1 MDFSKCTSLLGIAL
15 EILSNSSKSGI
26 IKLPK
31 SATYSLQDTLSVIL
45 HAATSATNSP
55 ESASN
60 DLKLKKTPI
69 KRYHHRCYHG
79 KIVDW
84 ISESYRNMC

>member
-15 EILSNSSKSGI
+15 EILSNSSKSSI

-45 HAATSATNSP
+45 HAARHN
-55 ESASN
+55 
-60 DLKLKKTPI
+60 
-69 KRYHHRCYHG
+69 
-79 KIVDW
+79 
-84 ISESYRNMC
+84 